1 MKLSDAAEFLKEV
14 DAEDKKRPP
23 AISGA
28 ATISTA
34 QAASPELLGVSVS
47 RVRQLI
53 GSGDLTPVVKPRK
66 GDRDHELLKKDVDNY
81 KKKIKKGDAGQKGRP
96 PESEEKDEE
105 K

>member
-14 DAEDKKRPP
+14 DDEDKKRPP
-23 AISGA
+23 AISGGG
-28 ATISTA
+28 TISTA
-34 QAASPELLGVSVS
+34 QAASILGVSVS

-53 GSGDLTPVVKPRK
+53 GSGTLKPRISPRK

-81 KKKIKKGDAGQKGRP
+81 KQKIKKGEAGQKGRP
-96 PESEEKDEE
+96 PESEEKEEE